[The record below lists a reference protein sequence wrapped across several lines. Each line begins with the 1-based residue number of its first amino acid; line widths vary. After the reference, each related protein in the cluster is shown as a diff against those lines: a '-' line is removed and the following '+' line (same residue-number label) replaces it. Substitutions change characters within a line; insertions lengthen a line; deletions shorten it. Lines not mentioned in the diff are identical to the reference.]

1 MPHFALNGATVEVA
15 HGSGQRETAIVG
27 SRQRAFDGT
36 WRQTVRAHKDG
47 YSASSPLMIRDSAD
61 ALYLF
66 LMGYGHNFKFA
77 SSATDYYSGKGLAG
91 TATLGGGSITAAG
104 ASGKFDKRVTFS
116 SATPYLSWTPAGKD
130 VLTGSYTIAVWKL
143 TSTGPDVWTHYLA
156 TWDGSTL
163 TEYENGVAGAYS
175 MNFISVTAGVLRL
188 NNSDAA
194 SNQAYSDLVAL
205 PFVVPTAWI
214 AGLAATT
221 RAFPNRPN
229 VEASGD
235 MLNLASTAPLVCCA
249 TDVEFQPVP
258 FIDTTGSALDGGRV
272 SFRLVEV

>member
-1 MPHFALNGATVEVA
+1 MPHFALNGATIDVA
-15 HGSGQRETAIVG
+15 HGSGHRETSIMG
-27 SRQRAFDGT
+27 SRIRAVDGS
-36 WRQTVRAHKDG
+36 WIQTVRTSKES

-61 ALYLF
+61 ALYSL
-66 LMGYGHNFKFA
+66 LQGYGHNFRFA
-77 SSATDYYSGKGLAG
+77 AASDYYSGKGLAG
-91 TATLGGGSITAAG
+91 TATLGGGTITAGG

-116 SATPYLSWTPAGKD
+116 SATPYLSWTPAGD
-130 VLTGSYTIAVWKL
+130 DALTGSYTISVWKL
-143 TSTGPDVWTHYLA
+143 TATGPDVWTHYLA

-163 TEYENGVAGAYS
+163 TEYENGIAGAYS

-188 NNSDAA
+188 NNSEAA
-194 SNQAYSDLVAL
+194 SNWDYSDLVAL

-235 MLNLASTAPLVCCA
+235 LFNLAASAPLVCCA
-249 TDVEFQPVP
+249 TDVEFAPVP
-258 FIDTTGSALDGGRV
+258 FIDTTGSALDGGKV
-272 SFRLVEV
+272 SFTLVEV